1 MIVSLRTVWY
11 GTMGIFFFTPLVIR
25 SVWKARILQIQIR
38 IRTNSVLPTL
48 YQMGSD
54 HIPSSKF
61 ARGKN
66 TFIYKGWEH
75 CNHYI
80 CWYFILT
87 ITSILTGIIGSLPWA
102 KHKELWF
109 PYMNVS
115 STVFPI
121 SESDQSIIAIR
132 WAIWKCEKMSV
143 LSWIH
148 PKQNSPNMHHNA
160 FISSNIYIKVCYF
173 FLFYLVLK
181 MVLLLLQCIVEK
193 EAKKKKK
200 RKLSKKSF
208 FFEKFTIGSNTF
220 CAHTILSRSS
230 LCFRNQ

>member
-1 MIVSLRTVWY
+1 MDWAMIVSLRTVWY

-160 FISSNIYIKVCYF
+160 GTSPPDAIASGGVFFKRRTTLSYSIFDQELSEKSWKTRLEVCLCYWF
-173 FLFYLVLK
+173 
-181 MVLLLLQCIVEK
+181 
-193 EAKKKKK
+193 K
-200 RKLSKKSF
+200 RGEVASCTSPF
-208 FFEKFTIGSNTF
+208 QMGWT
-220 CAHTILSRSS
+220 
-230 LCFRNQ
+230 